1 MSEQKNLEESQQ
13 TLSYPAGID
22 QVPYAS
28 FMKIEKYEYQEGL
41 AKVAANQN
49 DALGAYQ
56 RSAVMK
62 GMVNTATNVMSGVYV
77 NNAGLG
83 GDADYRMNEIAD
95 DIAAS
100 PDGVSTKRRR
110 WDFWGWAGTGKAKTE
125 VPGGDNEIALP
136 NGETTTFNELK
147 NDKDELRDRRRKG
160 LQASELN
167 IALPEEFTYEYKAN
181 WNNTFKMGTMAL
193 MADNAA
199 KFAALGLAGAGGGAL
214 FTNTMGRLQKASGV
228 IGKAKGKIPGGG
240 LMPSP
245 DEYAANMAK
254 GAQMATNPFG
264 VNGKLDATNI
274 AGLGGMVPNENAI
287 QMFQNIDFRKFS
299 LSFTLAS
306 RNPREAEEIQ
316 TIIEWFKRGMHPAS
330 KNAKGSAVMLTFPDI
345 FVLKPMFVKV
355 NDSVDNNGKRKL
367 EIADEPIQHP
377 MMPRTKLVALTS
389 MRVNATPLSAINT
402 TFDGSVPLVTVELGF
417 DETTALT
424 RADFEGARKRS
435 SKKALDKGFVKSSLM
450 ANHPTISY

>member
-1 MSEQKNLEESQQ
+1 MSETNLEESQNV
-13 TLSYPAGID
+13 LAYPAGID

-83 GDADYRMNEIAD
+83 GDADAKANRKLNDMETKGYTMDRSWRPGSWFGENE
-95 DIAAS
+95 
-100 PDGVSTKRRR
+100 KFRNYNY
-110 WDFWGWAGTGKAKTE
+110 E

-136 NGETTTFNELK
+136 NGETTTFNDLK
-147 NDKDELRDRRRKG
+147 NDKDELRNRRRKG

-181 WNNTFKMGTMAL
+181 WNNVFKMGTMAL

-214 FTNTMGRLQKASGV
+214 YTNTMGRLSKASGV
-228 IGKAKGKIPGGG
+228 VGNIPG
-240 LMPSP
+240 MPGP

-254 GAQMATNPFG
+254 GAQMTTNPFG
-264 VNGKLDATNI
+264 VNSSLNATNI

-299 LSFTLAS
+299 LSFSLAS
-306 RNPREAEEIQ
+306 RNPKEAEEIQ

-377 MMPRTKLVALTS
+377 MMPRTKLVALSS

-402 TFDGSVPLVTVELGF
+402 TYDGSVPLVTVELSF

-424 RADFEGARKRS
+424 RADFEGARKR
-435 SKKALDKGFVKSSLM
+435 KGKNALDKGFVKSSNM

>member
-1 MSEQKNLEESQQ
+1 MAQKNLEEAQN
-13 TLSYPAGID
+13 TLSYPMGID

-49 DALGAYQ
+49 DALGSYQ

-62 GMVNTATNVMSGVYV
+62 GMVNTATNVMSGIYV

-83 GDADYRMNEIAD
+83 GDADAKANRKLNDMETKGYTMDRKWYRADSWFGENEKFRNHD
-95 DIAAS
+95 Y
-100 PDGVSTKRRR
+100 
-110 WDFWGWAGTGKAKTE
+110 E

-136 NGETTTFNELK
+136 NGETTTFNDLK
-147 NDKDELRDRRRKG
+147 NDKDELRARRRKG

-199 KFAALGLAGAGGGAL
+199 KFAALGLLGAGGGAL
-214 FTNTMGRLQKASGV
+214 YTNTMGRLSKASGV
-228 IGKAKGKIPGGG
+228 VGNIPG
-240 LMPSP
+240 MPGP

-254 GAQMATNPFG
+254 GAQMTTNPFG
-264 VNGKLDATNI
+264 VNSSLNPTNI
-274 AGLGGMVPNENAI
+274 AALGGMVPNENAI
-287 QMFQNIDFRKFS
+287 QMFQNIDFRKFT
-299 LSFTLAS
+299 LSFSLAS
-306 RNPREAEEIQ
+306 RNPKEAEDIQ
-316 TIIEWFKRGMHPAS
+316 TIIEWFKRGMHPGS

-355 NDSVDNNGKRKL
+355 IDKEINNGKRKL

-377 MMPRTKLVALTS
+377 MMPRTKLVALSS
-389 MRVNATPLSAINT
+389 MRVNTTPLSAINT
-402 TFDGSVPLVTVELGF
+402 LFDGSVPLVTVELNF

-435 SKKALDKGFVKSSLM
+435 NQKGDTGFVKSSNM